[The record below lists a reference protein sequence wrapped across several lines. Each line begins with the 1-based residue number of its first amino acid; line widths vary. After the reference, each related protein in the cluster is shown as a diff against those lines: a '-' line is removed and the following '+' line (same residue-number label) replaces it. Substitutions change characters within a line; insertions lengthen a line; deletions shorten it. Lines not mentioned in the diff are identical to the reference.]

1 LAAAGGMADMNGVL
15 QVEMR
20 RHGREVVGVMVHVV
34 AVGHLA
40 GAAMAAAIMGDD
52 PKAVVLE
59 KQHLRVPV
67 VGRQRPAVA
76 EHDRLPLAPIL
87 VEDLDAVLGRDGGH
101 GNSPLVTPSMS
112 IKPADASPPASQ
124 SSAEFD
130 HAGRNRRHTPMIMT
144 TKNTSTM
151 PCTTANTGPLGGLPG
166 ASAVKAGILR
176 KLWIT
181 STKTL

>member
-59 KQHLRVPV
+59 KQHLCVPV

-101 GNSPLVTPSMS
+101 GEFSSCYAVNVDQAGRC
-112 IKPADASPPASQ
+112 KPAGLA
-124 SSAEFD
+124 
-130 HAGRNRRHTPMIMT
+130 
-144 TKNTSTM
+144 
-151 PCTTANTGPLGGLPG
+151 GLPPN
-166 ASAVKAGILR
+166 SITPAGIPATR
-176 KLWIT
+176 R
-181 STKTL
+181 